1 MGANVAMWRK
11 NACQIIWTVA
21 DEKFQRDNW
30 FGKGEYVSSPSEMYN
45 NVFDD
50 LAIEEFLASPEIAL
64 NVLQK
69 AAGNRLVEAMNAFE
83 KPVDSLTPDQVIDHP
98 AWREVRDAAKRFWDL
113 LECEKYDDT
122 RE

>member
-30 FGKGEYVSSPSEMYN
+30 FGKGKYVSSPSEMHN

-50 LAIEEFLASPEIAL
+50 LAIEEFLASSEIGL
-64 NVLQK
+64 NDLQR
-69 AAGNRLVEAMNAFE
+69 AAGDRFVDAMNAFD
-83 KPVDSLTPDQVIDHP
+83 KPMDSLTPEQILDHP
-98 AWREVRDAAKRFWDL
+98 MWREVRRTAKAFLDL
-113 LECEKYDDT
+113 LECEKH
-122 RE
+122 E